1 MIRALDK
8 SLIQKAI
15 QDAERETMG
24 EIRVSIAVF
33 FWGSV
38 RKVAERT
45 FVRLGMTQTRL
56 RNGVLLFVVPS
67 RRRYHILCD
76 SGIPDPVREELTS
89 RVSKILTG
97 RFREGL
103 FSSGLVEAVE
113 ETALILK
120 KAFPPDP
127 DRNVNELPD
136 EVDIDNG
143 P

>member
-103 FSSGLVEAVE
+103 FSSG
-113 ETALILK
+113 
-120 KAFPPDP
+120 
-127 DRNVNELPD
+127 NEN
-136 EVDIDNG
+136 IS
-143 P
+143 